1 MPYALKSTCFSVT
14 PAAHFFCSCVQLF
27 LATTDSVVRGVA
39 GPISERTVSIGCLE
53 LRPYQSRPACAG
65 RNFQAPFPL
74 PTNQITAKII

>member
-27 LATTDSVVRGVA
+27 LATTDSAVRGVA

-53 LRPYQSRPACAG
+53 LRPSPIQTGMR
-65 RNFQAPFPL
+65 RTKFPGSF
-74 PTNQITAKII
+74 PVAD